1 MENCIKILEE
11 IDLGSERILKIIDGE
26 YGRYIR
32 VTTTHKSIIYESK
45 VIDDENEMENH
56 INLLKRIYS

>member
-1 MENCIKILEE
+1 MEKCIKILEE
-11 IDLGSERILKIIDGE
+11 INLGNERILKIIDGE
-26 YGRYIR
+26 NGRYVR
-32 VTTTHKSIIYESK
+32 VTTIHKNIIYESK